1 MANANTTAKMTK
13 TATEQVEAMT
23 AGTQKAV
30 TEQVEKLTKGMEGVT
45 AFGQGN
51 VEALVKSSELA
62 VKAVE
67 GLNSEIS
74 AFSKKS
80 FDESVAAAK
89 DLASAKTVTELME
102 KQTAFA
108 QTAVEQFV
116 AQSTKMNEMF
126 ASVMKDVTAPWNA
139 RVAAANDMMKTFA
152 A

>member
-1 MANANTTAKMTK
+1 MANAKTTK
-13 TATEQVEAMT
+13 TAAEQVEALA

-30 TEQVEKLTKGMEGVT
+30 TEQVEKLTKGFEGVT

-51 VEALVKSSELA
+51 VEALVKTSEVA

-67 GLNSEIS
+67 GLNSEFS

-89 DLASAKTVTELME
+89 DLASAKTVSELME

-108 QTAVEQFV
+108 QASVEHFV
-116 AQSTKMNEMF
+116 AQSTKMNELF
-126 ASVMKDVTAPWNA
+126 AAVMKDVTAPWNA
-139 RVAAANDMMKTFA
+139 RVAAATDMMKTFA